1 MSAALIPFN
10 FQNKSIRVFADENG
24 EPLFV
29 GKDLCE
35 ALGYTNDSDA
45 MKRHCKG
52 VVKRYP
58 LQTPGGM
65 QQVRVLG
72 EGDMFRLVANST
84 LPSAMEFERL
94 LFDEILPTI
103 RKTGSYSAAKTTP
116 HAAAGVETLST
127 ASQVFTALFTVSSL
141 VFPDRNQALLSADG
155 ATLRSTGVSMLSQ
168 LDVKLLATAQ
178 ELTFTPTELG
188 KLMKPPISGQA
199 FNKLLEQ
206 AGLQARLLNEWVPTS
221 AAAGLYEIIDTSKR
235 HKTDG
240 APVKQVKWRKI
251 AMDKVCITPQHGP
264 QTELPIEH
272 QQEEL

>member
-1 MSAALIPFN
+1 MSAAMIPFN
-10 FQNKSIRVFADENG
+10 FNGHELRAIKDVNG
-24 EPLFV
+24 EPWFV
-29 GKDLCE
+29 AKDVAEVLE
-35 ALGYTNDSDA
+35 YSDA
-45 MKRHCKG
+45 EAMTRKLDDDEKQNLQIVGFGPRGVNVINESGLYACILTSKKPEAKRF
-52 VVKRYP
+52 KRWV
-58 LQTPGGM
+58 THD
-65 QQVRVLG
+65 V
-72 EGDMFRLVANST
+72 
-84 LPSAMEFERL
+84 
-94 LFDEILPTI
+94 LPTI

-116 HAAAGVETLST
+116 PAAAGVETLST

-168 LDVKLLATAQ
+168 LDVKLLAPAQ